1 MTATKRLLSE
11 SNSRDPDLDDTS
23 SPVHAAPFI
32 STPRL
37 VNRLISPLIMEL
49 GVATTLVV
57 EGRASGRARRVP
69 VAPIEV
75 AGQRYLVAYPGLS
88 HWARNLRAVGRGE
101 LRRRGAVEAFVAF
114 EVDGAERECVVDAY
128 RAAAPGY
135 VRKLFEKIPAA
146 ADHPTFRIEHVV
158 EAT

>member
-1 MTATKRLLSE
+1 MNPRIE
-11 SNSRDPDLDDTS
+11 VPDMDHTLPITR
-23 SPVHAAPFI
+23 PAPFI
-32 STPRL
+32 PTPRIA
-37 VNRLISPLIMEL
+37 NRLISPLIMRL

-57 EGRASGRARRVP
+57 EGRTSGRARSVP

-114 EVDGAERECVVDAY
+114 EVDGAERDRVVDAY

-135 VRKLFEKIPAA
+135 VRKVFEKIPAP
-146 ADHPTFRIEHVV
+146 ADHPTFRIEPS
-158 EAT
+158 AD

>member
-1 MTATKRLLSE
+1 MKPKIDALVMDEARPATR
-11 SNSRDPDLDDTS
+11 P
-23 SPVHAAPFI
+23 APFI
-32 STPRL
+32 PTPRL
-37 VNRLISPLIMEL
+37 VNRLISPLIMRL

-57 EGRASGRARRVP
+57 QGRTSGLARRTP

-88 HWARNLRAVGRGE
+88 HWVRNLRAVGRGE

-114 EVDGAERECVVDAY
+114 EVDGAERDRVVDAY

-135 VRKLFEKIPAA
+135 VRKVFEKIPAP
-146 ADHPTFRIEHVV
+146 ADHPTFRIEPAV
-158 EAT
+158 ETT

>member
-1 MTATKRLLSE
+1 MNHTLQPAQ
-11 SNSRDPDLDDTS
+11 
-23 SPVHAAPFI
+23 AAPLI
-32 STPRL
+32 RTPRL
-37 VNRLISPLIMEL
+37 VHAIISPLIMRL

-57 EGRASGRARRVP
+57 LGRTSGRARRVP

-101 LRRRGAVEAFVAF
+101 LRRRGVVEAFVAI
-114 EVDGAERECVVDAY
+114 EVDGAERERVVDAY

-135 VRKLFEKIPAA
+135 VRKVFEKIPAP
-146 ADHPTFRIEHVV
+146 ADHPTFRIEPAA
-158 EAT
+158 ETS